1 LISKN
6 LDLTNINCVCLE
18 YNHWLG
24 SDVKKAIPYNKEHN
38 FIDNGFFGASL
49 IAYDELMNKKNFKL
63 IAIDSSGTN
72 AFFVKSK
79 FSYLFEVLDPIKS
92 FKSVGR
98 LYSEEQKKKIFKN
111 IQNFNFIDV

>member
-1 LISKN
+1 MK
-6 LDLTNINCVCLE
+6 

-24 SDVKKAIPYNKEHN
+24 HDVKKTIPYDEEHN

-49 IAYDELMNKKNFKL
+49 IAYDKLTNKKDFKL

-79 FSYLFEVLDPIKS
+79 FSYLIEVLDPIKS

-98 LYSEEQKKKIFKN
+98 LYFEE
-111 IQNFNFIDV
+111 

>member
-1 LISKN
+1 
-6 LDLTNINCVCLE
+6 
-18 YNHWLG
+18 
-24 SDVKKAIPYNKEHN
+24 
-38 FIDNGFFGASL
+38 
-49 IAYDELMNKKNFKL
+49 MNKKNFKL
-63 IAIDSSGTN
+63 IAIDSSETN

-98 LYSEEQKKKIFKN
+98 LYSEESKKKIFKN

>member
-1 LISKN
+1 
-6 LDLTNINCVCLE
+6 
-18 YNHWLG
+18 
-24 SDVKKAIPYNKEHN
+24 
-38 FIDNGFFGASL
+38 
-49 IAYDELMNKKNFKL
+49 MNKKNFKL

-98 LYSEEQKKKIFKN
+98 LYSEEQKKIFKN

>member
-1 LISKN
+1 
-6 LDLTNINCVCLE
+6 
-18 YNHWLG
+18 
-24 SDVKKAIPYNKEHN
+24 
-38 FIDNGFFGASL
+38 
-49 IAYDELMNKKNFKL
+49 MNKKNFKP

-98 LYSEEQKKKIFKN
+98 LYSEQQKKKIFKN

>member
-1 LISKN
+1 
-6 LDLTNINCVCLE
+6 
-18 YNHWLG
+18 
-24 SDVKKAIPYNKEHN
+24 
-38 FIDNGFFGASL
+38 
-49 IAYDELMNKKNFKL
+49 MNKKNFKL

-98 LYSEEQKKKIFKN
+98 LYSEEQKKN
-111 IQNFNFIDV
+111 I